1 MASFTERYHELS
13 KYHPYSVDRPV
24 QLKWESHIPP
34 FKAIENLPR
43 IPLEPKVGPRTE
55 MPVLTDFG
63 TLKLLTYL
71 LHFTSGVTEEVASE
85 NGPIHFR
92 TNFSGGAIYP
102 IEVFFLVRR
111 FDIPDGLYYYD
122 PTKSCILRMAG
133 VEAWTQLVGVVADTA
148 TVEKSE
154 LVFLYT
160 GILDRCIWRYKENA
174 YRRVLL
180 DAGATLGNTV
190 MHAHAIGLGMVPLS
204 GFVDSKIESL
214 LQLRSGEIPLAALA
228 VDPSIQNSK
237 ERFVTPSLEP
247 AVAAKSLAVEDLQT
261 HLQAQLLCQNQ
272 AERIPEPIFRA
283 PVPYT
288 FEGVAG
294 KRQKLFESYL
304 TSEDIRCALPIYS
317 WHRWVCRKFLKEKL
331 SFDSLSVTLNLAY
344 NSIASIPES
353 AGFLKHWLLVF
364 SVDSVEEG
372 LYRYLPSEHALVYV
386 NQGTTR
392 DIFAAAHVSA
402 VALKGCSA
410 VLLQTAN
417 LDETTAIMGDRGY
430 RYLHLDAGIACE
442 AINIWGCFTHVSCS
456 SDSFYYEDEYK
467 KALDFSSRESIIS
480 ETVLGIGRL

>member
-1 MASFTERYHELS
+1 M
-13 KYHPYSVDRPV
+13 
-24 QLKWESHIPP
+24 
-34 FKAIENLPR
+34 
-43 IPLEPKVGPRTE
+43 
-55 MPVLTDFG
+55 
-63 TLKLLTYL
+63 
-71 LHFTSGVTEEVASE
+71 
-85 NGPIHFR
+85 
-92 TNFSGGAIYP
+92 
-102 IEVFFLVRR
+102 
-111 FDIPDGLYYYD
+111 
-122 PTKSCILRMAG
+122 
-133 VEAWTQLVGVVADTA
+133 
-148 TVEKSE
+148 
-154 LVFLYT
+154 YT